1 MSESDS
7 IFHDVTVIG
16 AVWSGLMACKYMRE
30 FGLTVAMLE
39 KRSEMGGLWCFSEDP
54 NIVTV
59 MQTTKTTSS
68 SSVTEMSDF
77 PMPEEIGCFPK
88 HADVLAYLKS
98 YFDEFKLWPHI
109 RLDHGVNT
117 A

>member
-7 IFHDVTVIG
+7 IFHDVTIIG
-16 AVWSGLMACKYMRE
+16 AGWSGLMACKYMRE
-30 FGLTVAMLE
+30 FGLSVATLE
-39 KRSEMGGLWCFSEDP
+39 KRSEIGGLWCFSEDP

-77 PMPEEIGCFPK
+77 PMPEEI
-88 HADVLAYLKS
+88 ADVLAYLKS